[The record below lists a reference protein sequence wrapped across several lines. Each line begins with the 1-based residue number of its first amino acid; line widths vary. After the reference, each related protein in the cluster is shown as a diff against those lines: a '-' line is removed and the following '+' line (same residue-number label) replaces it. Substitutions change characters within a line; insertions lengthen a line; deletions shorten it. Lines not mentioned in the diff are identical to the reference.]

1 MDGIDF
7 KKAKKNKIEKQNHF
21 KYQNVDN
28 FSNWKKISGTSKNEA
43 KIIFQNLSHPYRDS
57 LYTRDA
63 E

>member
-7 KKAKKNKIEKQNHF
+7 KKAKNKIEKQNHS
-21 KYQNVDN
+21 KYQNVHN
-28 FSNWKKISGTSKNEA
+28 FSNWKKISGTKNEA